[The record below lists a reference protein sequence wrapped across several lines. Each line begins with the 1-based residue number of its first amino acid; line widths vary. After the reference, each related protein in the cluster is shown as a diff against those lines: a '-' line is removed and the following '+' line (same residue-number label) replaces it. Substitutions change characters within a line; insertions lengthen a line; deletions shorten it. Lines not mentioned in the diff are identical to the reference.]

1 MIRCFKP
8 HTSILPPA
16 QQLLWSELAPAPRLG
31 LVLYG
36 GTAIALRLGHRYSV
50 DFDFFTDRPLDKDAI
65 GSSFSFTARSLV
77 IQESRDTLSLL
88 VSSGPTSRSHVK
100 VSFFGAVGMGRVGE
114 PELTED
120 GILQVASLDDLMAT
134 KLKVIL
140 QRIEAKDYRDIAA
153 MLSAGVS
160 LARGLASARTMHGPA
175 FQPSESLK
183 ALVYFEGG
191 DLDTLT
197 SEERATL
204 IEAARSIRSLPQVER
219 VSQELA
225 LPMELNAHA
234 GLHEGPNNE

>member
-16 QQLLWSELAPAPRLG
+16 QQLLWPELAPAPRLG

-65 GSSFSFTARSLV
+65 GSSFSFTAGSLV

-88 VSSGPTSRSHVK
+88 VSSGPTSRGHVK

-120 GILQVASLDDLMAT
+120 GILQVASLEDLMAT
-134 KLKVIL
+134 KVKVIL
-140 QRIEAKDYRDIAA
+140 QRIEAKDYRDVAA
-153 MLSAGVS
+153 MLEAGVN
-160 LARGLASARTMHGPA
+160 LAAGLAAARAMYGRS

-183 ALVYFEGG
+183 AMVYFEGG
-191 DLDTLT
+191 DLHTLSPGEKEILIQAAAAIRDLPPVALT
-197 SEERATL
+197 SH
-204 IEAARSIRSLPQVER
+204 
-219 VSQELA
+219 ELA
-225 LPMELNAHA
+225 LPAE
-234 GLHEGPNNE
+234 